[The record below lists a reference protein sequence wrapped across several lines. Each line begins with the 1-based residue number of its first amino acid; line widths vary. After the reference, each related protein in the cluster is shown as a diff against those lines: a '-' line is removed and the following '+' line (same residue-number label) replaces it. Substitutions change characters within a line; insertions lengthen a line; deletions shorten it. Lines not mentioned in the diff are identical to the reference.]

1 MARRTMCPSMARQP
15 SPSRKAI
22 VQAGVKKESWAKP
35 MDAVLEKVAVESGG
49 IYDPQHHLRSLESRS
64 VVAGG
69 VSVTPDAI
77 VDANVRRLQRL
88 ARHELVAELP
98 DGRWQVPTDLV
109 SQLKARETT
118 HPRLRVQV
126 DEIAPALGDQ
136 VKLRGPAWL
145 DSAEPRAVYGFGD
158 EVARAK
164 EQRALHLQQL
174 GIKRSPSEVRRSL
187 DALARADA
195 GRNVAEARGLA
206 FVAAPPPGFHGV
218 LVPCPGSTPGR
229 RRLERGL
236 EHGSRRSPSRAM
248 RPIAVGRHHG

>member
-109 SQLKARETT
+109 SQLRRARPPT
-118 HPRLRVQV
+118 
-126 DEIAPALGDQ
+126 
-136 VKLRGPAWL
+136 L
-145 DSAEPRAVYGFGD
+145 DCAC
-158 EVARAK
+158 
-164 EQRALHLQQL
+164 
-174 GIKRSPSEVRRSL
+174 RSTRSRRRSGI
-187 DALARADA
+187 R
-195 GRNVAEARGLA
+195 
-206 FVAAPPPGFHGV
+206 
-218 LVPCPGSTPGR
+218 
-229 RRLERGL
+229 
-236 EHGSRRSPSRAM
+236 
-248 RPIAVGRHHG
+248 